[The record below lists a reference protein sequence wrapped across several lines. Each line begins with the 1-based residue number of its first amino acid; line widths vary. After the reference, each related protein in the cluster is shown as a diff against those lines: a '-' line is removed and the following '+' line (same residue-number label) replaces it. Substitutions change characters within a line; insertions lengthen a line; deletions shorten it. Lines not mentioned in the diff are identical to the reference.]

1 MNAAI
6 EKAGSWLGAL
16 PARGAERSFEVIGK
30 MPTTQFRIVV
40 TIVMMLGTAAKYWM
54 SATWQPSVPWLGFL
68 SVMAG
73 VDTAQ
78 HVAGRLTDYDYI
90 TAKNGTIIPPPP
102 TPTHDTPSPV
112 G

>member
-1 MNAAI
+1 MNATVQ
-6 EKAGSWLGAL
+6 KAGTWLGNL
-16 PARGAERSFEVIGK
+16 PARGAERTFEIVGK
-30 MPTTQFRIVV
+30 MPTTQFRIMV
-40 TIVMMLGTAAKYWM
+40 TIVMMLGTAVRYWT
-54 SATWQPSVPWLGFL
+54 SITWQPSVPWLGFL

-90 TAKNGTIIPPPP
+90 AAKNGTPLTPPPAP
-102 TPTHDTPSPV
+102 IHAPQV